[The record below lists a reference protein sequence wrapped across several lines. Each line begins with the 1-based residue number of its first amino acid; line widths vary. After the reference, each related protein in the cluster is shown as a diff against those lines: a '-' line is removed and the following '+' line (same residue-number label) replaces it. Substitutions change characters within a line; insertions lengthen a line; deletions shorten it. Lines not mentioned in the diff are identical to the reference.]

1 MESRLQLDGCRV
13 LVRGN
18 DNVVSVVFGWMA
30 VFLKVKGGERMDK
43 ENEKLLLEKLEAIES
58 QLDRIA
64 EVLETGVIVH
74 KDD

>member
-1 MESRLQLDGCRV
+1 
-13 LVRGN
+13 
-18 DNVVSVVFGWMA
+18 
-30 VFLKVKGGERMDK
+30 MDK